1 MKRVN
6 AGSTNGCA
14 KVQVDHSQPAFT
26 SSKLTV
32 ETLEQDVKYAIKTS
46 ERRYYEMDGYFKI
59 FVLMFS

>member
-26 SSKLTV
+26 SSKLT
-32 ETLEQDVKYAIKTS
+32 LEQDVKYAIKTS
-46 ERRYYEMDGYFKI
+46 ERRYYEMEGYFKI